1 MTVKIANVYSIS
13 FFCQWKL
20 ANKCKVFTIYMGIS
34 AYMEFHTELTCITYK
49 KQHMPAC
56 TITPKRVCT
65 RMVSYISLFMVAA
78 RHKFHN
84 GQCDDW
90 SIQSK
95 CRQVIFRAQVG
106 NVIVRDMTVTHT
118 HSMLIS

>member
-34 AYMEFHTELTCITYK
+34 AYMEFHTELTY
-49 KQHMPAC
+49 
-56 TITPKRVCT
+56 ITPKRVCT

-95 CRQVIFRAQVG
+95 CWQVIFRAQVG

-118 HSMLIS
+118 QYAHIVTSD